1 MWRDGGQADKL
12 SACSAVLV
20 WSASARNMS
29 VFAAAGGGDPAALW
43 SPSQKFSGLANTV
56 GEITWQTKHNRLTR
70 YANTYTHPGSLSTNP
85 FHSKTVLYTR
95 LLPPPETKWWT
106 LECNYICVEQN
117 FHSTFMDVRLT
128 GNGLTVF
135 SLSVSTTWRWSAMF
149 TCNWTKIAHMIM
161 WRSLFFFFSLIS
173 HYLFLCHLWF
183 QGGPL
188 HYFVSLQF
196 QVKSPKLKKANQ
208 EIYFEQRL
216 RSFSWIWATQRP
228 SELKLHVNK
237 TQFKVKISDILFLI
251 MYWLHGSYH
260 KN

>member
-1 MWRDGGQADKL
+1 MLTHTHTQALFQQTLSIQRLFYTLASFLLLRQSDGPWSVIISAWNKTFIQHLWMFVWQEMVWRCFHCRYLRLEGGLPCSPATGPKL
-12 SACSAVLV
+12 HIWSCEEAC
-20 WSASARNMS
+20 
-29 VFAAAGGGDPAALW
+29 
-43 SPSQKFSGLANTV
+43 
-56 GEITWQTKHNRLTR
+56 
-70 YANTYTHPGSLSTNP
+70 
-85 FHSKTVLYTR
+85 
-95 LLPPPETKWWT
+95 
-106 LECNYICVEQN
+106 
-117 FHSTFMDVRLT
+117 
-128 GNGLTVF
+128 
-135 SLSVSTTWRWSAMF
+135 
-149 TCNWTKIAHMIM
+149 
-161 WRSLFFFFSLIS
+161 FFFSLIS